1 MEGRESYMVNIPK
14 KIGTYIYI
22 YIYIYKKDQTS
33 HNTLIRE
40 INMANC

>member
-14 KIGTYIYI
+14 KNWYLYIYI
-22 YIYIYKKDQTS
+22 YIYIKDQTS

-40 INMANC
+40 INMENC